1 MHIPIPSVSRAWR
14 HIRRLAPLALQ
25 ATLGSA
31 AQAGLVT
38 YDSPTQFTPLLAP
51 GFYLEQT
58 WAGITNGVTSSAK
71 SLPMKH

>member
-1 MHIPIPSVSRAWR
+1 MHIPTPSVSRAWR
-14 HIRRLAPLALQ
+14 HIRRLAPLALL

-38 YDSPTQFTPLLAP
+38 YDSPAQFTPLLAP

-58 WAGITNGVTSSAK
+58 WAGITNGSTS
-71 SLPMKH
+71 